1 MNVHDYRFLLSDR
14 VTLEKLIAQSSPGNV
29 IGRMSLESRLQ
40 EVEEELQSYEGYDH
54 RPTSARLT
62 FRGKPVVGN
71 RGIRADFGS
80 EAVKAFSE
88 AVTRVGAGQ
97 GQALASSGPIPHE
110 TDYQLLI
117 TGTAPGSFVFLLEDA
132 SQQAPLDGQST
143 PVGVAIERVKQILE
157 ASTGTDEQL
166 TDAIGDTD
174 RRALNAVRAFLKAMA
189 DSGATCAVEF
199 RGEEF
204 GFRDPGQVR
213 RSEARLHDDNIQE
226 GEATLTGQFQGFLPN
241 SRRAEFHVTH
251 TEAGFLDDAIGTVV
265 AGRVDEAVDDAAT
278 INEILG
284 RRVSIGVR
292 TRRVGQGRPRYVFT
306 SCEVLS

>member
-1 MNVHDYRFLLSDR
+1 MFTIIASSYPTGSL
-14 VTLEKLIAQSSPGNV
+14 LEKLIAQSSPGNV

-88 AVTRVGAGQ
+88 GAVTRVGAGQ

-174 RRALNAVRAFLKAMA
+174 RRALNAVTGVPGKA
-189 DSGATCAVEF
+189 
-199 RGEEF
+199 
-204 GFRDPGQVR
+204 
-213 RSEARLHDDNIQE
+213 
-226 GEATLTGQFQGFLPN
+226 N
-241 SRRAEFHVTH
+241 SR
-251 TEAGFLDDAIGTVV
+251 
-265 AGRVDEAVDDAAT
+265 
-278 INEILG
+278 
-284 RRVSIGVR
+284 
-292 TRRVGQGRPRYVFT
+292 QT
-306 SCEVLS
+306 SGG